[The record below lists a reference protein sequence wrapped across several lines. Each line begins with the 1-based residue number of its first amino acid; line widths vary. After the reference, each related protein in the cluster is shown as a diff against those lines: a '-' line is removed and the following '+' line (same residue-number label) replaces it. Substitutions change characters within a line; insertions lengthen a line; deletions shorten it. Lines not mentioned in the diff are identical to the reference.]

1 MFGKNPVISK
11 ILFVEDTI
19 SLANIVMQE
28 LQNAGF
34 SVLHTAQGK
43 EALDLHKREKPDLVI
58 LDWMLPDMDGLNVL
72 RALRQHANTP
82 VIMVT
87 AKSEEIDKILGLEIG
102 ADDYITKPFSVRELV
117 ARIHAIER
125 RIESVNLQLEA
136 DQNPQATSIT
146 LNNLSLNPASH
157 QVLIDKKEIALSRTE
172 FTLLHL
178 FMRNPNRV
186 FSRAYLI
193 ETIWQENYIEGDRSV
208 DNLILRLRKKIGAY
222 GDHIETVWGIGY
234 RFRWNS

>member
-1 MFGKNPVISK
+1 MISK
-11 ILFVEDTI
+11 VLFVEDTI
-19 SLANIVMQE
+19 SLANIVKQE

-34 SVLHTAQGK
+34 SVLHTAHGK

-72 RALRQHANTP
+72 RTLRQHANTP

-157 QVLIDKKEIALSRTE
+157 QVLIDKKEITLSRTE